1 MNLRKGDVIGYI
13 SPSTPITSLAPI
25 RFERALKF
33 LESKGFI
40 LKAGILT
47 GKNDHYRSGT
57 IAERAEEINEMI
69 WDDTVKC
76 IISTIGG
83 MNSNSL
89 LPYIDYEALKN
100 NPKIIIGYSDMTA
113 ILFAIYA
120 KTGIPT
126 FYGPALVASFGE
138 FEPFNEMTYTYFKD
152 ILIDKKL
159 PYTYEMPKVWTEEY
173 INWEEQSRGK
183 KQNTNKWVT
192 VKGGSAEGRI
202 IIGNLNTMAGI
213 WGSQFYPKIEIGD
226 ILFIEDSLLNAATVE
241 RSFSMLKINNVFEKI
256 SGLILGKHELF
267 DDQGSGKKPYKILEE
282 ILGEYNFPFMAEV
295 DCSHTHPM
303 FTIPI
308 GGKIYFNAESQ
319 ELKLLEW

>member
-33 LESKGFI
+33 LESKGYI